1 MIKAQT
7 KKKERKTNKK
17 KKKTKVP
24 IGFLTC
30 SPSFHT
36 LPPLL
41 SLPLGKWVKNKL
53 TYKSNIQK
61 FSKKFIVL

>member
-7 KKKERKTNKK
+7 KKKERKTKK
-17 KKKTKVP
+17 IKIKVP
-24 IGFLTC
+24 IGFPTC

-36 LPPLL
+36 LPPL

-61 FSKKFIVL
+61 FSKKIIVL